1 MIMKKNSLLPAI
13 MVLFALTMCFLLSC
27 KKDIGN
33 QNTAVITPLNN
44 GTNVRNLILVISDL
58 HLGADARYQECN
70 VNRTALIHFLEEVRK
85 SPNVKELVIAG
96 DFFDEWFVPSPIDTY
111 QGADQDDFVERIVS
125 TNRLVFDAFQNIIN
139 DGKILVTYVPGNHDL
154 TIADLN
160 VEKALPGINQVRDE
174 GTLGLG
180 SYSSENYS
188 EIVIE
193 HGHRYNFFCAPDPIS
208 NQSIAPGT
216 ILPPGYFFTRIAAL
230 HLYEEC
236 FTHIDT
242 LPVITPNS
250 SGETSQSNLYNYW
263 QVWSWAINS
272 LPIARLFNDKH
283 IITNV
288 NGFTDT
294 FCVNDIVPYQVTPG
308 GTIQVNLYDGIQD
321 NWETRCN
328 YNHVNVPIPTNYAI
342 NNASTANATDT
353 MAYWQYFNNPSAGKR
368 IVVFGHSHVAKL
380 KSYSISGI
388 KYIYANSGAWIDHN
402 PLSSRNMNFVII
414 TPQSSNPNSQTYVR
428 VYDFQNEIMS
438 LMAEDSLVN

>member
-1 MIMKKNSLLPAI
+1 M
-13 MVLFALTMCFLLSC
+13 
-27 KKDIGN
+27 
-33 QNTAVITPLNN
+33 
-44 GTNVRNLILVISDL
+44 
-58 HLGADARYQECN
+58 
-70 VNRTALIHFLEEVRK
+70 
-85 SPNVKELVIAG
+85 
-96 DFFDEWFVPSPIDTY
+96 
-111 QGADQDDFVERIVS
+111 
-125 TNRLVFDAFQNIIN
+125 
-139 DGKILVTYVPGNHDL
+139 
-154 TIADLN
+154 
-160 VEKALPGINQVRDE
+160 
-174 GTLGLG
+174 
-180 SYSSENYS
+180 
-188 EIVIE
+188 
-193 HGHRYNFFCAPDPIS
+193 
-208 NQSIAPGT
+208 
-216 ILPPGYFFTRIAAL
+216 
-230 HLYEEC
+230 
-236 FTHIDT
+236 
-242 LPVITPNS
+242 
-250 SGETSQSNLYNYW
+250 
-263 QVWSWAINS
+263 
-272 LPIARLFNDKH
+272 
-283 IITNV
+283 